1 MADMS
6 GQVGEAAIVVLR
18 RSALRQIEL
27 LTVQF
32 VLGMGAN
39 FIGSGVKGFAEI
51 AGTTVVVL
59 HIAVAITLLLLA
71 ITTTTAAAKVSSS
84 AKRAAYLAAGTIAVT
99 FIAGL
104 LTLLTGSNW
113 WSFAMAVGFMA
124 ALLLYGKLYVDRA
137 ITGLSRSNR

>member
-1 MADMS
+1 MS

-39 FIGSGVKGFAEI
+39 FIGSGVKGFAKF

-59 HIAVAITLLLLA
+59 HIAIAITLLILA
-71 ITTTTAAAKVSSS
+71 ITTAVVAVKVSRS
-84 AKRAAYLAAGTIAVT
+84 AKRTAYLAAGTVAVT
-99 FIAGL
+99 FNAGL

-113 WSFAMAVGFMA
+113 WSFVMATGFMA

-137 ITGLSRSNR
+137 ITGPS